1 MKKQFKKLKD
11 LVIRPVPLSVG
22 LFLFT
27 ASLLLYK
34 LLTLVPFG
42 QREQAQ
48 EIGAAS
54 LSQIKTEVLFAPM
67 KGLQFAIIK
76 FGDNDAWLR
85 FASVAV
91 GLVAAYF
98 LYLMLR
104 KWYTPRVSLLT
115 TLMFVSSSWF
125 LHVSR
130 LASQDVMYLSVVPGL
145 ILICLWFLSK
155 KNDLK
160 LPLAAILLGL
170 LLYVPGAAILLL
182 AALVLFRKY
191 LVKTIPKLPLKFKLL
206 GSLAFLVTLAPLFY
220 SFAFRQRQII
230 EWLGFNEHQSFDA
243 SSIAANLI
251 EIPRQLFVSGPS
263 DAAVWLVGTP
273 VLDIF
278 SVVMLGLGIYAYRA
292 GYYPAR
298 ERLVFSLL
306 AVTFVI
312 IWLGNVATISLML
325 PLLYVFIANGIAYML
340 QSWFTVFPRNPLAR
354 SIGIA
359 TVTVVVLISCSY
371 HIQRYFVAWPQ
382 AEHTKRTLLISQ

>member
-1 MKKQFKKLKD
+1 MKKQFKMLKD

-22 LFLFT
+22 LFLLAT
-27 ASLLLYK
+27 GLLLYK

-48 EIGAAS
+48 EIGVAS
-54 LSQIKTEVLFAPM
+54 LSQIKNDILFAPL

-85 FASVAV
+85 FASVAA

-115 TLMFVSSSWF
+115 ALMFVSSSWF
-125 LHVSR
+125 LHTSR

-145 ILICLWFLSK
+145 VLICLWFLSK
-155 KNDLK
+155 KNDFK
-160 LPLAAILLGL
+160 LPFAAILLAL
-170 LLYVPGAAILLL
+170 LLYVPGAVILLL

-191 LVKTIPKLPLKFKLL
+191 LTKTVPKLPLKFKLL

-230 EWLGFNEHQSFDA
+230 EWLGFNERQSFDI

-251 EIPRQLFVSGPS
+251 EIPKQLFVTGPS
-263 DAAVWLVGTP
+263 DPAIWVVGTP

-278 SVVMLGLGIYAYRA
+278 SVVMLGLGIYAFRA

-298 ERLVFSLL
+298 EKLVFSLL
-306 AVTFVI
+306 GVVFVI
-312 IWLGNVATISLML
+312 IWLGNVATISLLL
-325 PLLYVFIANGIAYML
+325 PLLYIFIANGIAYML

-359 TVTVVVLISCSY
+359 AATIVVLISCSY

-382 AEHTKRTLLISQ
+382 AENTKRTLLISQ

>member
-1 MKKQFKKLKD
+1 MKKQFKKLKN

-27 ASLLLYK
+27 FGLLLYK

-48 EIGAAS
+48 EIGVAS
-54 LSQIKTEVLFAPM
+54 LSQIKNEVLFAPM
-67 KGLQFAIIK
+67 KGLQFGIIK

-85 FASVAV
+85 FASVAA

-125 LHVSR
+125 LHSSR

-145 ILICLWFLSK
+145 ILTCLWFLSK

-160 LPLAAILLGL
+160 LPLATILLGL

-182 AALVLFRKY
+182 SALVLFRKY

-206 GSLAFLVTLAPLFY
+206 GSAAFLVTLAPLFY

-243 SSIAANLI
+243 SSVAANLV
-251 EIPRQLFVSGPS
+251 EIPKQLFVSGPS
-263 DAAVWLVGTP
+263 DAAIWLVGTP

-278 SVVMLGLGIYAYRA
+278 SVIMLGLGIYAFRA

-306 AVTFVI
+306 AVTIVI
-312 IWLGNVATISLML
+312 IWLGNVATISLLL

-359 TVTVVVLISCSY
+359 TVTIVVLISCSY

-382 AEHTKRTLLISQ
+382 AENTKRTLLISQ